1 MLDPVQGDN
10 HQTIKGHR
18 AKSLLPLSNPDA
30 TAPSKGAI
38 TTAPTTNRR
47 AWVSILILNAEP
59 SRGQPRHH
67 CRHYG
72 RRRWTSGGGWLAV
85 PLMGS

>member
-1 MLDPVQGDN
+1 MLDPVRETTTKPSKVIVRSHCSPLQPRR
-10 HQTIKGHR
+10 HR
-18 AKSLLPLSNPDA
+18 AV
-30 TAPSKGAI
+30 KGAI

-47 AWVSILILNAEP
+47 ARVSILILNAEP

-72 RRRWTSGGGWLAV
+72 RRRWTSGGWLAV